1 MAKILRH
8 KWTFTIRFR
17 RQAFGWLGSG
27 TAVQRVKEAVAEIKA
42 LARKDAL
49 LGAEDAVLILR

>member
-1 MAKILRH
+1 MAKTLRH

-27 TAVQRVKEAVAEIKA
+27 TKVQRVKEAVAEIKK
-42 LARKDAL
+42 LPRKVAL
-49 LGAEDAVLILR
+49 LGAEEAVLILR